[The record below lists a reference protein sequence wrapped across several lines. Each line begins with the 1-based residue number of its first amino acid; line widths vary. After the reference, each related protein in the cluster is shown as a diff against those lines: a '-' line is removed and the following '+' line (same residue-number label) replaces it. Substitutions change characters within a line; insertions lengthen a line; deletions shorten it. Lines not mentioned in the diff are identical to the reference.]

1 MANPRNSGGDTGS
14 NIAQAV
20 FPNSADK
27 AATTQP
33 SSAAPVMLVTGGSR
47 GIGAAT
53 VALAVQQGWRV
64 ALCYRQDG
72 STAAAF
78 EQQIKQQACLQDGQI
93 LCLQADI
100 ADEAQVQHLFER
112 TLAHFGQIDAL
123 VNNAGTVGARS
134 RFADMD
140 LARWQ
145 QLFAT
150 NVLGSMLCARAAVR
164 HMSTAYGG
172 RGGSII
178 NVGSV
183 ASRLGA
189 GGRYVD
195 YAASKGAIDSLT
207 IGLAQE
213 LASEGVRVN
222 AVRPG
227 VVDTRIHT
235 DTPAQMQQRAQS
247 IPMQR
252 IASPQEIAHAIL
264 WLASSQASYV
274 TGLLMDVAGGR

>member
-1 MANPRNSGGDTGS
+1 M
-14 NIAQAV
+14 
-20 FPNSADK
+20 
-27 AATTQP
+27 
-33 SSAAPVMLVTGGSR
+33 
-47 GIGAAT
+47 
-53 VALAVQQGWRV
+53 
-64 ALCYRQDG
+64 
-72 STAAAF
+72 
-78 EQQIKQQACLQDGQI
+78 
-93 LCLQADI
+93 QADI

-112 TLAHFGQIDAL
+112 TLTHFGQLDAL

-164 HMSTAYGG
+164 HMSTACGG

-189 GGRYVD
+189 AGRYVD

-207 IGLAQE
+207 IGLALE
-213 LASEGVRVN
+213 LASEGIRVN

-235 DTPAQMQQRAQS
+235 DTPAQMQQRAQV
-247 IPMQR
+247 IPLQR
-252 IASPQEIAHAIL
+252 IASPQEIAQAIL
-264 WLASSQASYV
+264 WLASPQASYV